1 MNLALIS
8 NLFISLLLIVPL
20 ILNNLGIFPDVSAVL
35 VSGLTPLLIFL
46 FLFNLF
52 GLLCIKIISKVVN
65 YIDTKDLLDHT
76 KEQEKLDNNP
86 VYKTYRLIVLTF
98 FFGLLMYDR
107 MYLTTIFACIWWLS
121 RHLFKVQFDKFIKS
135 IE

>member
-1 MNLALIS
+1 MKLALIS

-20 ILNNLGIFPDVSAVL
+20 ILNSLGIFPDVSAVL

-52 GLLCIKIISKVVN
+52 GLLCLKIISKVVN

-76 KEQEKLDNNP
+76 KEQEKLENHP
-86 VYKTYRLIVLTF
+86 VYKTYRLIVLTV

-121 RHLFKVQFDKFIKS
+121 RHLFKVQFDKFIKN

>member
-52 GLLCIKIISKVVN
+52 GLLCLKIISKVVN

-76 KEQEKLDNNP
+76 KEQEKLENHP
-86 VYKTYRLIVLTF
+86 VYKTYRLIVLTV

-121 RHLFKVQFDKFIKS
+121 RHLFKVQFDKFIKN

>member
-1 MNLALIS
+1 MKLALIS

-52 GLLCIKIISKVVN
+52 GLLCLKIISKVVN

-76 KEQEKLDNNP
+76 KEQEKLENHP
-86 VYKTYRLIVLTF
+86 VYKTYRLIVLTV

-121 RHLFKVQFDKFIKS
+121 RHLFKVQFDKFIKN